1 MQGHRF
7 CVSSGPPLDKLLDPL
22 LKSLTRRCCSKEAV
36 IWIDT
41 ITEEANR
48 DDVGGAQEGGRLG
61 NSIITYMSYFHSIYT

>member
-22 LKSLTRRCCSKEAV
+22 LKSLTRRCCSNEAIICNDV
-36 IWIDT
+36 

-48 DDVGGAQEGGRLG
+48 DDVGGTQEGDRLG
-61 NSIITYMSYFHSIYT
+61 HIKITYISYLHSIYT

>member
-22 LKSLTRRCCSKEAV
+22 LKSLTCRCCNEEAV
-36 IWIDT
+36 IWKHI

-48 DDVGGAQEGGRLG
+48 DDVGGAQEGGRCG
-61 NSIITYMSYFHSIYT
+61 HITITYMSYFISIYT